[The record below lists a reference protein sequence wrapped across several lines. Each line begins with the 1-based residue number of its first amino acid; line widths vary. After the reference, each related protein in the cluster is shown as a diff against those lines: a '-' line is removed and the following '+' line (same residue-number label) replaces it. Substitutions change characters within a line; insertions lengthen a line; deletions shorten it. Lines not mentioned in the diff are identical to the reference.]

1 MKRAVLYEVKVRK
14 RKFTSP
20 TVVALGLL
28 ESLPQAKSR
37 DPKFILREPSICI
50 PSPNIPA

>member
-1 MKRAVLYEVKVRK
+1 MMRAVLYEVKVIK

-20 TVVALGLL
+20 AVVALGLL
-28 ESLPQAKSR
+28 ESLPQAESR
-37 DPKFILREPSICI
+37 DPKFILREPSVCI